1 MSIRSHPSGAYHPIR
16 CLYLGY
22 YIKELDLAKYKYFLD
37 RCSEATGRS
46 RLRLAV
52 GSILDTLRHN
62 VSLLEYFQFGFP
74 ILKRDEK
81 EKWAGSGY
89 MYEYQ
94 RVMNPP
100 STRRVLDDKREFF
113 KLYRKF
119 FVHKVFT
126 LEELETDASALQ
138 RLIGACDGK
147 LVLKA
152 SDGKCGAQVGIVDAA
167 EWDRRELLA
176 TMRASGYDMAE
187 EFIIQHEDLQVL
199 SPSAVNTVR
208 IITQLNSKNE
218 VEILG
223 CRLRISVNSPVDNL
237 AAGNIAAPIDE
248 RTGVVYGPGV
258 YDDTFKCEETIHP
271 VTKTKIVGFQVPFW
285 HECLRLAEEAARHD
299 LSNRSIGW
307 DIVVTESGPGLIEGN
322 HDWCKLVWQL
332 PVKTGLRPVLDRHWS
347 EYIN

>member
-1 MSIRSHPSGAYHPIR
+1 
-16 CLYLGY
+16 
-22 YIKELDLAKYKYFLD
+22 
-37 RCSEATGRS
+37 
-46 RLRLAV
+46 
-52 GSILDTLRHN
+52 
-62 VSLLEYFQFGFP
+62 
-74 ILKRDEK
+74 
-81 EKWAGSGY
+81 

-100 STRRVLDDKREFF
+100 SSRQVLDDKRVFF
-113 KLYRKF
+113 KRYSQF

-126 LEELETDASALQ
+126 LEELESDELAFQSLIDAS
-138 RLIGACDGK
+138 DGK
-147 LVLKA
+147 VVLKA
-152 SDGKCGAQVGIVDAA
+152 SHGKCGAQVGIIDAA
-167 EWDRRELLA
+167 EWDRSELLA
-176 TMRASGYDMAE
+176 TMRAGGYDMAE
-187 EFIIQHEDLQVL
+187 EFVIQHGDLQGL

-208 IITQLNSKNE
+208 IITQLNSQDE

-237 AAGNIAAPIDE
+237 AAGNIAAPIDD

-271 VTKTKIVGFQVPFW
+271 VTRTKIVGFQIPFW
-285 HECLRLAEEAARHD
+285 DECLRLAEEAARHD

-307 DIVVTESGPGLIEGN
+307 DIVVTKSGPGLIEGN

-347 EYIN
+347 EYINQ